1 MLLAIEDPVH
11 PDAPRNEV
19 CYVHFI
25 KAILEIGIFAFVTLY
40 FVLSGNSFISVF
52 FFQEITLKPNIF
64 NFAQVIRYFD
74 YGITGIFA
82 LEVLVKVSVSI

>member
-19 CYVHFI
+19 CYLHFI
-25 KAILEIGIFAFVTLY
+25 EAILEIGISLLSHCF
-40 FVLSGNSFISVF
+40 FVLSGNSFFSVF
-52 FFQEITLKPNIF
+52 FLS

-82 LEVLVKVSVSI
+82 LEVLVKVSVPI